1 MSKCHDLIH
10 GVEDNGVFKHSII
23 VKLSQILNFRNAP
36 LVELE
41 VILFQAEADGF
52 DDVVDHRDGEVR
64 VIAVYSAEEYRENMD
79 AAVLNLARP

>member
-41 VILFQAEADGF
+41 VIL
-52 DDVVDHRDGEVR
+52 
-64 VIAVYSAEEYRENMD
+64 
-79 AAVLNLARP
+79 L